1 MSDIIPLGG
10 PRSDALVV
18 FGATGD
24 LAYKKIF
31 PALHAMV
38 QHGTLDVPVVCVARE
53 HRSEEEIRARMRESI
68 QKAGGFDPDV
78 FDKLARLVRYAAL
91 DFGDQQSFA
100 ALGKALHGA
109 HRPLFYLAIPPSA
122 FGPVVLG
129 LQRAN
134 CTRNARVA
142 IEKPFG
148 RDLHSARE
156 LDALLHGVFP
166 EHAIFRIDHFL
177 GKEPVLNL
185 LYFRFA
191 NSFLEPVWNREHVS
205 RVEIT
210 MAESF
215 GVDGRGRFYEETG
228 AIRDVVQNH
237 LLQVT
242 AILAMDGPVGH
253 DIEAIRDEKARL
265 LKAIE
270 PLDPARVV
278 RGQYRGYRNEPGV
291 APMSTVETFAA
302 LELRIDTWRW
312 ADVPFYIRAGKM
324 MPRTLTEVLVEL
336 KAPPRDIFGDHAPG
350 SDYVRMRLGP
360 DVAIAL
366 GMRVLKPNA
375 PELVGHER
383 EMIASRNVA
392 GALPYE
398 RLLAEAM
405 EGDQMLFA
413 RQDEIEAQWKIVDP
427 VLGDVTPIRFYEPGS
442 WGPAEAERLLP
453 ACRNSVLTSQRAAS

>member
-10 PRSDALVV
+10 SRSDALVL

-31 PALHAMV
+31 PALLAMV

-53 HRSEEEIRARMRESI
+53 RRTDDEIRARIRDSLE
-68 QKAGGFDPDV
+68 KAGSFDGAA
-78 FDKLARLVRYAAL
+78 FERLARLVHYAPL
-91 DFGDQQSFA
+91 DFGDQQSFTGLA
-100 ALGKALHGA
+100 NALRGSS
-109 HRPLFYLAIPPSA
+109 RPLYYLAIPPSA

-129 LQRAN
+129 LERAK

-148 RDLHSARE
+148 RDLRSARE
-156 LDALLHGVFP
+156 LDALLHTVFP
-166 EHAIFRIDHFL
+166 ESAIFRIDHFL

-215 GVDGRGRFYEETG
+215 GVEGRGKFYEETG

-265 LKAIE
+265 LKAIQ
-270 PLDPARVV
+270 PIDPSQIV

-302 LELRIDTWRW
+302 LELHIDTWRW
-312 ADVPFYIRAGKM
+312 AGVPFYIRAGKM

-336 KAPPRDIFGDHAPG
+336 KQPPRDIFGDHAPG
-350 SDYVRMRLGP
+350 SDYVRLRLGP

-366 GMRVLKPNA
+366 GMRVLRPGA
-375 PELVGHER
+375 PELEGQET
-383 EMIASRNVA
+383 EMVASRDVA
-392 GALPYE
+392 GALAYE

-405 EGDQMLFA
+405 DGDQMLFA
-413 RQDEIEAQWKIVDP
+413 RQDEIEAQWKVVDP
-427 VLGDVTPIRFYEPGS
+427 VLGDVTPIRFYEPRT
-442 WGPAEAERLLP
+442 WGPDEAERLLP
-453 ACRNSVLTSQRAAS
+453 QCRNSVRTAERAAS

>member
-1 MSDIIPLGG
+1 M
-10 PRSDALVV
+10 RN
-18 FGATGD
+18 
-24 LAYKKIF
+24 
-31 PALHAMV
+31 
-38 QHGTLDVPVVCVARE
+38 
-53 HRSEEEIRARMRESI
+53 RMRESI
-68 QKAGGFDPDV
+68 QKAGTFDV
-78 FDKLARLVRYAAL
+78 AAFDRLARLVRYAAL
-91 DFGDQQSFA
+91 DYGDQQSFA
-100 ALGKALHGA
+100 CMAKALHGIR
-109 HRPLFYLAIPPSA
+109 RPLFYLAIPPSA
-122 FGPVVLG
+122 FGKVVLG
-129 LQRAN
+129 LDHAK
-134 CTRNARVA
+134 CTNNARVA

-148 RDLHSARE
+148 RDLKSARE
-156 LDALLHGVFP
+156 LDALLHTVFP
-166 EHAIFRIDHFL
+166 ESAIFRIDHFL
-177 GKEPVLNL
+177 GKEAVLNL

-191 NSFLEPVWNREHVS
+191 NSFLEPVWNRDYVS

-215 GVDGRGRFYEETG
+215 GVEGRGKFYEETG

-253 DIEAIRDEKARL
+253 DIEAIRDEKARV

-270 PLDPARVV
+270 PLDPAHVV

-302 LELRIDTWRW
+302 LELQIDTWRW
-312 ADVPFYIRAGKM
+312 AGVPFYIRAGKR

-336 KAPPRDIFGDHAPG
+336 KQPPRDIFGDHAPG

-366 GMRVLKPNA
+366 GMRVMNIGSS
-375 PELVGHER
+375 ELHGHET
-383 EMIASRNVA
+383 EMLASRDA
-392 GALPYE
+392 SGEALPYE
-398 RLLAEAM
+398 RLLDEAM
-405 EGDQMLFA
+405 SGDQMLFA
-413 RQDEIEAQWKIVDP
+413 RQDEIEAQWKVVDP

-453 ACRNSVLTSQRAAS
+453 KCRNSVCAAQRAAS

>member
-31 PALHAMV
+31 PALQAMV

-53 HRSEEEIRARMRESI
+53 RRSDEEIRARMRESI
-68 QKAGGFDPDV
+68 QREGSFDQEA
-78 FDKLARLVRYAAL
+78 FDKLAPLVRYAAL

-100 ALGKALHGA
+100 ALGKALRGT

-129 LQRAN
+129 LQRAG
-134 CTRNARVA
+134 CTRDARVA

-148 RDLHSARE
+148 RDLRSARE

-166 EHAIFRIDHFL
+166 EQSIFRIDHFL

-191 NSFLEPVWNREHVS
+191 NSFLEPVWNRDFVS

-215 GVDGRGRFYEETG
+215 GVEGRGKFYEETG

-270 PLDPARVV
+270 PVDPARIV

-350 SDYVRMRLGP
+350 SDYVRLRLGP

-366 GMRVLKPNA
+366 GMRVLQPGA
-375 PELVGHER
+375 PELVGYEK
-383 EMIASRNVA
+383 EMIASRDVS
-392 GALPYE
+392 GALAYE

-405 EGDQMLFA
+405 SGDQMLFA

-427 VLGDVTPIRFYEPGS
+427 VLGDATPIRFYEPGT
-442 WGPAEAERLLP
+442 WGPAEAERMLP
-453 ACRNSVLTSQRAAS
+453 ACRNSVLTAERAAS